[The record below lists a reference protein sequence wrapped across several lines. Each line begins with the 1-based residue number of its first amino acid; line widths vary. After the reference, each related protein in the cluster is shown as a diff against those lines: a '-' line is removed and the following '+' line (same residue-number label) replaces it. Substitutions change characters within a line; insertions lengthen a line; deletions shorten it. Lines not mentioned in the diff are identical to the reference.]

1 MFLSNKMSNKVDNI
15 SNSDVAPTTVP
26 SSTSPTTAP
35 TAETG
40 IYVPED
46 EKGMLRYK
54 GGTVCDN
61 DF

>member
-1 MFLSNKMSNKVDNI
+1 MSNKVDNI
-15 SNSDVAPTTVP
+15 SNSDVAPTTVA
-26 SSTSPTTAP
+26 STTSP

-40 IYVPED
+40 ITIYVPED
-46 EKGMLRYK
+46 EKGMLPYK